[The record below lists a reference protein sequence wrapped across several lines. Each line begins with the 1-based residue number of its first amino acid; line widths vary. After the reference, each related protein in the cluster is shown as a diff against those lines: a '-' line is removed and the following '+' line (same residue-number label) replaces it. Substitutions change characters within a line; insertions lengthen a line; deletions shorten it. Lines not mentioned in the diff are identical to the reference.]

1 MGRQAI
7 LFFCYDKEK
16 LLMNLKEIVDK
27 ILTEERNGNDFLEF
41 NVQLGESEGKKYT
54 SLSFR

>member
-16 LLMNLKEIVDK
+16 FLMNLKEIVDK